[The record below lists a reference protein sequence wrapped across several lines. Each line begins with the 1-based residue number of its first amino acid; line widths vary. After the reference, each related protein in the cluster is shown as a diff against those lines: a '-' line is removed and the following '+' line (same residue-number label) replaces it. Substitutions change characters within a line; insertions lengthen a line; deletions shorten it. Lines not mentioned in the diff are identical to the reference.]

1 MKKIILVCI
10 LVGLNSNLLFSQKLT
25 DNYIKEQIA
34 IYKNELRGPYKDIR
48 WFCKDGSVR
57 MPKEPCPD
65 SIGPGVQHARY
76 KDIVE
81 NIGKKNHV
89 FLGQILAY
97 TAIDEFWD
105 VQNQQSR
112 LKQYQLDKY
121 LRSVDDGW
129 INSKGQYYRGSIQ
142 AEDEEAWGVDFYK
155 WLLAGDKNVT
165 QNYFLI
171 RQSLKDIPHKGDDN
185 LSQLMRSQS
194 KVLSD
199 MYTAFMDLRV
209 KIHGQPIEALLEN
222 LTHKVDGVR
231 QRTRVELSA
240 RDGDAVISA
249 TQKWMRDFAPN
260 DETESHHLLEALWLH
275 QQHHVRNDRLLESL
289 LSSKVGHAAMAAKN
303 PLVDKFLSAKFES
316 HAEQEQVALSR
327 LPLRLSDQ

>member
-10 LVGLNSNLLFSQKLT
+10 LVGLNSNLLFSQKIT

-112 LKQYQLDKY
+112 LKQFPKP
-121 LRSVDDGW
+121 
-129 INSKGQYYRGSIQ
+129 
-142 AEDEEAWGVDFYK
+142 
-155 WLLAGDKNVT
+155 T
-165 QNYFLI
+165 
-171 RQSLKDIPHKGDDN
+171 
-185 LSQLMRSQS
+185 
-194 KVLSD
+194 
-199 MYTAFMDLRV
+199 
-209 KIHGQPIEALLEN
+209 
-222 LTHKVDGVR
+222 
-231 QRTRVELSA
+231 
-240 RDGDAVISA
+240 
-249 TQKWMRDFAPN
+249 
-260 DETESHHLLEALWLH
+260 
-275 QQHHVRNDRLLESL
+275 
-289 LSSKVGHAAMAAKN
+289 
-303 PLVDKFLSAKFES
+303 
-316 HAEQEQVALSR
+316 
-327 LPLRLSDQ
+327 